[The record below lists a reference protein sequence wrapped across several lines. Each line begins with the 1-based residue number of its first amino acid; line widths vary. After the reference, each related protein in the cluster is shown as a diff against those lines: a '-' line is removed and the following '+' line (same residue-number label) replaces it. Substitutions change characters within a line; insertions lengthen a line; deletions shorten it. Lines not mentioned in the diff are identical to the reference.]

1 MDDIEVVEFI
11 LKNRESE
18 VGLAK
23 RIIRR
28 AVMAY
33 NKELSKALNELK
45 KDLDDIGKSEL
56 ELEIENGENE
66 EWNDKVGEIQDDI
79 EKRYDVV
86 IDHEDIYLTITKWYA
101 GLIIAY
107 VTTVLDEKAENGE
120 FEYSID
126 NNTQF
131 MVDLIKFIVKDEIKR
146 NEHTIIGG
154 R

>member
-1 MDDIEVVEFI
+1 MGNINGRLVDDKEIVEFI
-11 LKNRESE
+11 LKNIKTE
-18 VGLAK
+18 VEYAK
-23 RIIRR
+23 RRIRR

-33 NKELSKALNELK
+33 NEELSKALNELK
-45 KDLDDIGKSEL
+45 KDLNDIEKTEL

-120 FEYSID
+120 FEYEMD

-131 MVDLIKFIVKDEIKR
+131 IVDLIDFMIWKAIK
-146 NEHTIIGG
+146 
-154 R
+154 